1 MILVTGGN
9 GMVANSLK
17 KVLPEAV
24 YLTRSIC
31 DLSRQENCEQYFDD
45 VKPDIVVHL
54 AARVGGIISNVR
66 HPYDYFYDNVI
77 VNTNVIH
84 NCVKFGV
91 KYLISASST
100 CSYPAKSDHYPMTE
114 NDVHSGPP
122 EPTNLYYAYA
132 KRMLQIH
139 SAAAREQH
147 SLNCSVLYVSN
158 LYGLHDNFSPE
169 GSHVIPALM
178 VKFHEAKSH
187 DQQIVIKGTSD
198 VLRQFTF
205 TGDLADVIAKCI
217 DKRIIGDY
225 NFGKPGNITIGDLVS
240 VLKNVVGCHNEVI
253 FDQQLGGVYRK
264 DVDSLSL
271 IKRLGFDN
279 FTDLKTGL
287 QKTYRWYL
295 ENK

>member
-9 GMVANSLK
+9 GMVASVLK
-17 KVLPEAV
+17 KIIPGAQ
-24 YLTRSIC
+24 YLTREVCNLACMDEC
-31 DLSRQENCEQYFDD
+31 DWYFG
-45 VKPDIVVHL
+45 KKNPEIVIHL
-54 AARVGGIISNVR
+54 AGRVGGIVSNVH
-66 HPYDYFYDNVI
+66 HPYDYFYDNVV

-84 NCVKFGV
+84 NCVEHNV
-91 KYLISASST
+91 KYLISTSST

-114 NDVHSGPP
+114 ESIHVGPP
-122 EPTNLYYAYA
+122 EETNKYYAYA
-132 KRMLQIH
+132 KRMMQVH

-147 SLNCSVLYVSN
+147 NLKCSVLYVSN
-158 LYGLHDNFSPE
+158 LYGLHDDFSPE

-187 DQQIVIKGTSD
+187 DQPVTIKGNPD

-205 TGDLADVIAKCI
+205 TEDLAKVIASCVDHKV
-217 DKRIIGDY
+217 DGDY
-225 NFGKPGNITIGDLVS
+225 NFGKPGNVTIGELVN
-240 VLKNVVGCHNEVI
+240 VLKEVVGCDNEVI

-264 DVDSLSL
+264 DVDSSL
-271 IKRLGFDN
+271 LIDRLGFDS
-279 FTDLKTGL
+279 FTDLKMGL